1 MDLEFKKTKTN
12 NMKQLLYFSATW
24 CQPCK
29 QFKPLMES
37 LQSEMSI
44 TFIDVEISSQTA
56 IQHNVRS
63 VPTTILIENGMEKGR
78 LVGVKSVHEVR
89 DLYNR

>member
-1 MDLEFKKTKTN
+1 
-12 NMKQLLYFSATW
+12 MKQLLYFSASW

-63 VPTTILIENGMEKGR
+63 VPTTILIENGMENYDFDP
-78 LVGVKSVHEVR
+78 LSSVT
-89 DLYNR
+89 DLDEFELWSDSIF